1 MLIRSAFWIGQPKPQ
16 QGDRLKALI
25 NDELIPAM
33 RQFPGVS
40 AVRALW
46 PKDREDNPPGIYCQ
60 VILEYASAEE
70 MRHMMESKA
79 RADLRPQVIA
89 AVGLFDG
96 TLSHINY
103 EVA

>member
-1 MLIRSAFWIGQPKPQ
+1 MLIRSAFWIGEPKPTQ
-16 QGDRLKALI
+16 ADRLKALI
-25 NDELIPAM
+25 NEELIPAM
-33 RQFPGVS
+33 RRFPGVS
-40 AVRALW
+40 VVRALW
-46 PKDREDNPPGIYCQ
+46 PKDREDNSPGIYCQ
-60 VILEYASAEE
+60 VIVEYASAEE
-70 MRHMMESKA
+70 MRQMMESQA